1 MSWGSALGEIR
12 TDTVLRIN
20 ERGESTEPGGNI
32 NRYATA
38 KEFWELI
45 VKTAKVVG
53 ARKKWRAQG
62 DSNSRPLAPEANLET
77 LGSWFVYQ

>member
-20 ERGESTEPGGNI
+20 ERGEWTELGEISIGTQP
-32 NRYATA
+32 A

-45 VKTAKVVG
+45 VKPQ
-53 ARKKWRAQG
+53 R
-62 DSNSRPLAPEANLET
+62 
-77 LGSWFVYQ
+77 

>member
-32 NRYATA
+32 NRYANA

-45 VKTAKVVG
+45 VKPQ
-53 ARKKWRAQG
+53 R
-62 DSNSRPLAPEANLET
+62 
-77 LGSWFVYQ
+77 

>member
-20 ERGESTEPGGNI
+20 ERGEWTELGGNREGI
-32 NRYATA
+32 LGTHR
-38 KEFWELI
+38 
-45 VKTAKVVG
+45 KTAKVVG

>member
-45 VKTAKVVG
+45 VKPQ
-53 ARKKWRAQG
+53 R
-62 DSNSRPLAPEANLET
+62 
-77 LGSWFVYQ
+77 

>member
-12 TDTVLRIN
+12 TDTVLRSMSVVSGRN
-20 ERGESTEPGGNI
+20 SGKYQSVR
-32 NRYATA
+32 NREGILGTHR
-38 KEFWELI
+38 
-45 VKTAKVVG
+45 KTAKVVG

>member
-20 ERGESTEPGGNI
+20 ERGEWTEPGGNI

-45 VKTAKVVG
+45 VKPRFELPTSCSGGKSRN
-53 ARKKWRAQG
+53 AR
-62 DSNSRPLAPEANLET
+62 
-77 LGSWFVYQ
+77 